1 MGRRRIRLTGFRL
14 MRIGLIADTHI
25 PSMAKELPP
34 QVAKAFAGVDLIFHA
49 GDLHVL
55 SVLDDL
61 EQTAPVIAVRGNGD
75 CWIPQDPRLKDTYLL
90 GVEGVSIGL
99 THALEYPESRSWSIE
114 QSMER
119 DFKEA
124 VDVIVFGDTHVA
136 MVEEY
141 KGILLINP
149 GSPTLPNGI
158 MRLGTVAILEV
169 AQGKAQA
176 AILQLG

>member
-1 MGRRRIRLTGFRL
+1 

-34 QVAKAFAGVDLIFHA
+34 QVAHALTNVDLILHA

-55 SVLDDL
+55 SVLDEL
-61 EQTAPVIAVRGNGD
+61 EKTAPVIAVRGNGD
-75 CWIPQDPRLKDTYLL
+75 CWLPEDPRLKDTHLL
-90 GVEGVSIGL
+90 KVEGITIGL
-99 THALEYPESRSWSIE
+99 THALEYPESRWRSIE

-119 DFKEA
+119 DFGQA

-141 KGILLINP
+141 KGVLLVNP
-149 GSPTLPNGI
+149 GSPTLPQGI
-158 MRLGTVAILEV
+158 QGLGTVAILEV
-169 AQGKAQA
+169 AQGKARA
-176 AILQLG
+176 SILNLG

>member
-1 MGRRRIRLTGFRL
+1 

-25 PSMAKELPP
+25 PSIAEELPP
-34 QVAKAFAGVDLIFHA
+34 QVAKALAGVHLILHA

-61 EQTAPVIAVRGNGD
+61 EEIAPVIDVRGNGD
-75 CWIPQDPRLKDTYLL
+75 CWTPQDSRLQDTCLL
-90 GVEGVSIGL
+90 TVEGVSIGL
-99 THALEYPESRSWSIE
+99 THALEYPESQWRSIE
-114 QSMER
+114 QSMDR
-119 DFKEA
+119 DFRQA
-124 VDVIVFGDTHVA
+124 VDVIVFGDTHVT

-141 KGILLINP
+141 KGILLVDP

-158 MRLGTVAILEV
+158 KGLGTVGILEV

-176 AILQLG
+176 SILQLG